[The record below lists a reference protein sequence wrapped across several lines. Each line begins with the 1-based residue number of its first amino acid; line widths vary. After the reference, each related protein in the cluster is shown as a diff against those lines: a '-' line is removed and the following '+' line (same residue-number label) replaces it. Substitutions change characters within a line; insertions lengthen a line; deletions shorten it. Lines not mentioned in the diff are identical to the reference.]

1 MGPRPPLRGGEGPD
15 CPPLRPCELLLA
27 GAETHRCV
35 PPSPT
40 GAGDF
45 ETSRSRSMRCVRS
58 SASLGLYQV
67 LLSSEV
73 SGVPRWDRPGSTGRP
88 PRSGLERGFEGCLP
102 QNLAAPRRGGAL
114 AGLRP
119 LVAARASHGRPDI
132 LLSGH
137 HTHAGSPRRTP
148 PLGAPPIHVARQPSS
163 SHHDPRTDAHAKS
176 RGRRQ
181 ALRSPPAGVSL
192 GAAPHRPPGD
202 GPVELR
208 GLGRAAVGQAR
219 INRSSTALRARER
232 F

>member
-119 LVAARASHGRPDI
+119 LVAARASHGRPDRPPA
-132 LLSGH
+132 S
-137 HTHAGSPRRTP
+137 TTTP
-148 PLGAPPIHVARQPSS
+148 PM
-163 SHHDPRTDAHAKS
+163 
-176 RGRRQ
+176 
-181 ALRSPPAGVSL
+181 GVSRLL
-192 GAAPHRPPGD
+192 GAAGLSPADRPVPTRIAPSTTGAVHPDRPP
-202 GPVELR
+202 PT
-208 GLGRAAVGQAR
+208 R
-219 INRSSTALRARER
+219 ISPC
-232 F
+232 